1 MEENKD
7 LEVTKAATAAE
18 ETSAIIV
25 KLRKEFEFEGITY
38 SEFKLDFDSLKGVDF
53 IKIEKEMNN
62 LNEFALSPEIS
73 PNYCARIAARAAGV
87 PAEVIMNLSLKDF
100 NTIKNKARD
109 FLAVLD

>member
-1 MEENKD
+1 MEENMD
-7 LEVTKAATAAE
+7 VEVVKSAAE
-18 ETSAIIV
+18 ETSVVIV

-38 SEFKLDFDSLKGVDF
+38 NEFKLDFDSLKGVDF

>member
-1 MEENKD
+1 MEENMD
-7 LEVTKAATAAE
+7 VEVVKAAAE
-18 ETSAIIV
+18 ETSVVIV

-38 SEFKLDFDSLKGVDF
+38 NEFKLDFDSLKGVDF
-53 IKIEKEMNN
+53 IKIEKEMNS

>member
-1 MEENKD
+1 MD
-7 LEVTKAATAAE
+7 VEVVKAAAE
-18 ETSAIIV
+18 ETSVVIV

-38 SEFKLDFDSLKGVDF
+38 NEFKLDFDSLKGVDF
-53 IKIEKEMNN
+53 IKIEKEMNS